1 MSIHNSHQQ
10 DLLRSSGIRVEG
22 FFGGYSP
29 PGGFDNV
36 DIAVCTIEK
45 ANSIVNKLL
54 EQKRLHTIGVIVV
67 DEIHLISDPGR
78 GYILELLLTK
88 AIYCSKKINIK
99 IQIVTMSATLPN
111 SELLT
116 KWLNAEYYRTDFRPV
131 DLNEMIKIGN
141 DIYDKE
147 MRKVRSVIN
156 AAYNDLQNDQDN
168 VGQLCIETILEGSAV
183 IVFCPSKD
191 WCESLAMHIAGFI
204 YKIGKS
210 KTELGERLR
219 LMINMQLIEDL
230 KGYLKNCPT
239 GTPFQLD
246 SIT

>member
-1 MSIHNSHQQ
+1 M
-10 DLLRSSGIRVEG
+10 EG

-29 PGGFDNV
+29 PGGFDTV

-54 EQKRLHTIGVIVV
+54 EQKKLNTIGVIVV

-88 AIYCSKKINIK
+88 AIFCSKKLNTN

-116 KWLNAEYYRTDFRPV
+116 KWLNAEYYYTDYRPV
-131 DLNEMIKIGN
+131 ELKEMIKIGN
-141 DIYDKE
+141 NIYDKNME
-147 MRKVRSVIN
+147 LIRSITIN
-156 AAYNDLQNDQDN
+156 EEFQNDQDN

-183 IVFCPSKD
+183 IIFCPSKD
-191 WCESLAMHIAGFI
+191 WCESLSIHIAGSI

-210 KTELGERLR
+210 RTELGAHLR
-219 LMINMQLIEDL
+219 TMINMESIDEV
-230 KGYLKNCPT
+230 KNHLKNCPT
-239 GTPFQLD
+239 GNWNYLFSPNM
-246 SIT
+246 